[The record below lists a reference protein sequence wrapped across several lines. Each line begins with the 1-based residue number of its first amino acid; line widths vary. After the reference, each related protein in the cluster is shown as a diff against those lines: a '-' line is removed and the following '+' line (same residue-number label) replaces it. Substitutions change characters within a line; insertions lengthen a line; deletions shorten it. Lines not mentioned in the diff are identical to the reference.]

1 MESGIQITGI
11 EVPGQVEGW
20 WVMDNGVEGFVR
32 EGRCQVT
39 AVTNQLLDPGIG
51 EQFLRPG
58 IGPANLNDDGIKF
71 DGDHLFG
78 GLGCQD
84 CGITQAGG
92 CIQYQPLAFPAL
104 STFGGI
110 FHGVGAFD
118 AVHRDAGDQHGGGGL
133 GGHQA
138 VIAIGEGREEL
149 HFAELIIF

>member
-11 EVPGQVEGW
+11 EVPGQVERW

-92 CIQYQPLAFPAL
+92 CIQYQAISLPSAFNFWRVSSMGLVPLMRCIGMPEI
-104 STFGGI
+104 SM
-110 FHGVGAFD
+110 VGA
-118 AVHRDAGDQHGGGGL
+118 ASVGIRL
-133 GGHQA
+133 
-138 VIAIGEGREEL
+138 
-149 HFAELIIF
+149 